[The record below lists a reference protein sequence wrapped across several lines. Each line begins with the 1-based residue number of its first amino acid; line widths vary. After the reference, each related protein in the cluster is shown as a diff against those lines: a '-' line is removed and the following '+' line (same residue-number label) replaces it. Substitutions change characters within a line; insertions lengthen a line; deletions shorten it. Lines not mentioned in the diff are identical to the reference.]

1 MFSHSFTV
9 SVIAFAVLVS
19 ATALP
24 VDEVGIWWYR
34 VSGHLQLICDISR
47 LHQLPLSVNARTVSQ
62 LAATSSFKQLSPA
75 DWLASIAPR
84 AVLTVLSQAKSR
96 PAAPT

>member
-1 MFSHSFTV
+1 V
-9 SVIAFAVLVS
+9 
-19 ATALP
+19 
-24 VDEVGIWWYR
+24 
-34 VSGHLQLICDISR
+34 
-47 LHQLPLSVNARTVSQ
+47 
-62 LAATSSFKQLSPA
+62 TSSFKQLSPA